1 MIPFA
6 AQIIAGIALRAFMP
20 NPSTR
25 SSYFAALV
33 AQLALLAVVA
43 LAAGCRMVAQ
53 GRNVDGVRYFQQGQ
67 YPVALQRF
75 DAALTIDPQNPDSY
89 YNKAAVYHRM
99 GLANRDQNVLT
110 QAESLYNQCLDLNPN
125 HVDCHRGL
133 AVLLS
138 ETGRNDKAFTLLQN
152 WTARSPQNADARVE
166 LARLYEESSN
176 PQSAELALNEALA
189 LDMRNWRAH
198 AALGRLKEQAGDYPQ
213 ALQNYQLAYQYN
225 RFQPELQ
232 QHIASLQSR
241 VSPAQAG
248 VAPATN
254 PLTGTRSATAPMP
267 FLRY

>member
-1 MIPFA
+1 MA
-6 AQIIAGIALRAFMP
+6 AKTESRFP
-20 NPSTR
+20 
-25 SSYFAALV
+25 
-33 AQLALLAVVA
+33 LLAGGLRCAAVWM
-43 LAAGCRMVAQ
+43 LSSLAGCRMVSQ

-75 DAALTIDPQNPDSY
+75 DAALTIDPRNADTY

-99 GLANRDQNVLT
+99 GLANRDQNTLT

-138 ETGRNDKAFTLLQN
+138 ETGRNDKAFALLHN
-152 WTARSPQNADARVE
+152 WTVQSPQNAEARVE
-166 LARLYEESSN
+166 LARLYEESRD
-176 PQSAELALNEALA
+176 PRTAELALNEALA

-198 AALGRLKEQAGDYPQ
+198 AALGRLKEQSGDLPQ
-213 ALQNYQLAYQYN
+213 ALQNYQLAYSLN

-232 QHIASLQSR
+232 RQIAALQSR

-248 VAPATN
+248 AAPPANTIS
-254 PLTGTRSATAPMP
+254 GTRSASSAVP
-267 FLRY
+267 FRRY